1 MSAEQKTSKGAP
13 PWICAKKL
21 PDEPKER
28 STLVPVCASKALAIC
43 GKAKFKSA
51 AAATRSSWACATV
64 ETHNVNA
71 RAEKNFCTNVCKN
84 IGLNSKDH
92 DLGGFDQRRR
102 RLADFEAHFANC
114 VGGNDR
120 GDLLPA
126 NRELHLRQQ
135 TFFADLDHPAHELI
149 APADAA
155 EAAPPFGANLLSPAM
170 QIAIEFMA
178 RNTVMSAGR
187 THAAQLA
194 LVDPL
199 LESGIAHAQNL
210 GRLARMKQF
219 SHRSTIIYG

>member
-51 AAATRSSWACATV
+51 AAATRSSWACTTA
-64 ETHNVNA
+64 EIHSINA
-71 RAEKNFCTNVCKN
+71 RADKIFFSDVCKN
-84 IGLNSKDH
+84 MGLNGKDH

-102 RLADFEAHFANC
+102 RLPNLEAHFA
-114 VGGNDR
+114 DR
-120 GDLLPA
+120 ISGDDRCNLLPA

-210 GRLARMKQF
+210 G
-219 SHRSTIIYG
+219 